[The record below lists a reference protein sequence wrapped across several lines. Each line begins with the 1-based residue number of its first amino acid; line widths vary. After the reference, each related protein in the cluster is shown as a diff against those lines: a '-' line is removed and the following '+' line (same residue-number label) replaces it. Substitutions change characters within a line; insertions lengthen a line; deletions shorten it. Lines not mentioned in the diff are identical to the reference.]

1 MTRSQKFI
9 AENKRALVCGP
20 DYFNPDTELMPL
32 AEFSKAKI
40 KCLFV
45 FGTPSDVKAVSTTKE
60 ALNDYVRTHCPDV
73 FVDFAYIPNQSD
85 AKLYE
90 KYNMPLA
97 IGNITHLDPSHFDV
111 VGFSISILSEVVST
125 PAMMYSF
132 RKCDTPILTT
142 WSERK
147 DLSVNKTPIFFAGGI
162 TASCGDIMF
171 GDLGDGRKSFLDFLY
186 LGECDKEKVV
196 FDALLEAKQKD
207 RTVQEYIDTLFVNDF
222 IYQPQAYEV
231 KFNDKNQIISNKKIN
246 PKAQDFVRP
255 YMPYELNDDLG
266 IGRSIINANG
276 DGVGV
281 SQVQASLGCS
291 GGSACNFC
299 HEGNYCGPWI
309 EKSHDLYVNQARE
322 SKKYSAAYKHK
333 PYSFNALYED
343 SIVPNGN
350 SFKFIKDI
358 VMEDKPITFF
368 NKQSTIQGIL
378 PSIHNRLLSFSLSR
392 GESPL
397 MTPDHR
403 QWVLSEEGLKVVTA
417 KEIKVGDFVPVQ
429 LGWNLDKAKK
439 VVRGTKYYFLGLW
452 YGDGSRSGSNAT
464 EVWKSTRQFVA
475 SHELAIK
482 KICDESDFFKY
493 KNNEN
498 RKDNV
503 LSYTYDDDFQEFV
516 KSIFPNYKYGENNLT
531 SLTLQ
536 QLLEFIA
543 GVYDSDGSASGSNV
557 KLVLSERSSNV
568 MSLIGTVLNS
578 IGIQYH
584 KYVGSKVFNDKL
596 REFTSFTISGK
607 DSYLNFIKFIGF
619 LEPAK
624 QNKVKENFVLSKCL
638 DRAIPATLGPY
649 IYDEIRKIDNQFHST
664 AINSAFLHGK
674 QGMLISRFKEVF
686 SNYDV
691 ELINMIVSGT
701 SFSQVTDISE
711 MEGEFKCYDILETE
725 FHAYVANSVVTHN
738 CNYVTDYKGLLYK
751 LMQLFPKVTFI
762 NMRLE
767 ELGRDL
773 DALKIMKLIG
783 SNRISAPMEG
793 ISPRIQNN
801 LFNKCLS
808 EESLNNFM
816 MDMVHARLTD
826 IKCGLI
832 FSGYEKDE
840 DYQWICDFV
849 DSFKKKASKELGNF
863 PFRAK
868 ATPLVHYQLC
878 VTGETL
884 SPYPGIGLIRN
895 SNLLKG
901 KIAGLN
907 GEVTEIHKPFKAK
920 GFKLNLS
927 RGYFIIGN
935 DVHPVLTNPHHPELS
950 SSFTRIKDLLPGQYV
965 YLKLG
970 TNCFGTTY
978 QTLHGKSVKSSN
990 NSKLTEFSFTLNEE
1004 LAELLGWYC
1013 GDGFIHEGKS
1023 RQFGLCF
1030 NDEEIDVK
1038 DKYFKVLFDLG
1049 LNPKE
1054 YYDKSSKR
1062 APYKVVVNRT
1072 LFANVVKSEF
1082 GSRFDG
1088 KKVSDLI
1095 LKSPKSVQC
1104 AFIRGCFSA
1113 DGTRGSYKEGC
1124 SIRLSMSNGQFTHD
1138 VQVMLA
1144 NLGIDSSWTESRS
1157 GRKNPKYTVSVRRLV
1172 LNKFF
1177 SEIGFVG
1184 HKSEN
1189 IVYDSVLNQF
1199 TVNGFTRVKVKSI
1212 EEVGEREFFGL
1223 TVSDGVYVTN
1233 GIISHNTPME
1243 YLERRSAKKSMLGE
1257 HWLSDEW
1264 YEKFR
1269 EHQVFFKVNGFR
1281 YSTFLEQSIIDLGRS
1296 ATKWMWDNII
1306 KQDIIAYSL
1315 RSFAKEEIVNEL
1327 KKLINVDHFFEA
1339 RDPDHYIS
1347 LSHRI
1352 HIDLM
1357 GSYIARARALVR
1369 AYKNGNI
1376 FDNVPD
1382 VRCLKTYE
1390 GAKVKCYK
1398 SCVKEE
1404 PLKIYNDVE
1413 MDEQGNLHGE
1423 YRELSGCERC
1433 KTPDMRKWRLTRSLP
1448 ETRSSNDIIAFK
1460 KLAKAQK
1467 VRFVIKR
1474 LPEYDVLSPNNTA
1487 HTVIAKVLQQSEEL
1501 LDMYHSIEGH
1511 NNFWQ
1516 CDPDQTYYTSGIQII
1531 DTVWTSTK
1539 AIDLIKPL
1547 VSNVNSI
1554 LKTTQILS
1562 VQSLFVDEKLRI
1574 EDYNVFRFES
1584 TLPME
1589 LFQTSSL
1596 SYKGDIRVKKGEV
1609 SELIRDPK
1617 LNAPIFISKGKVI
1630 GYFVLPLRYNPFSYL
1645 QGLMQDKKISTAKL
1659 LQTTTISTE
1668 MVIRETANIC
1678 KVCGQE
1684 SGISSLTTGKQLN
1697 FGIKCLPKV
1706 LLSRITK

>member
-40 KCLFV
+40 KCLFI
-45 FGTPSDVKAVSTTKE
+45 FPTPSDVKAVSTTKE

-171 GDLGDGRKSFLDFLY
+171 GDLGDGRQSFLDFLY

-207 RTVQEYIDTLFVNDF
+207 LTVQEYIDTLFVNDF

-255 YMPYELNDDLG
+255 YIPYELNDDLG

-281 SQVQASLGCS
+281 SQVQVSLGCS

-309 EKSHDLYVNQARE
+309 EKTHDLYVSQARE

-333 PYSFNALYED
+333 PYSF
-343 SIVPNGN
+343 
-350 SFKFIKDI
+350 
-358 VMEDKPITFF
+358 
-368 NKQSTIQGIL
+368 
-378 PSIHNRLLSFSLSR
+378 
-392 GESPL
+392 
-397 MTPDHR
+397 
-403 QWVLSEEGLKVVTA
+403 
-417 KEIKVGDFVPVQ
+417 
-429 LGWNLDKAKK
+429 
-439 VVRGTKYYFLGLW
+439 
-452 YGDGSRSGSNAT
+452 
-464 EVWKSTRQFVA
+464 
-475 SHELAIK
+475 
-482 KICDESDFFKY
+482 
-493 KNNEN
+493 
-498 RKDNV
+498 
-503 LSYTYDDDFQEFV
+503 
-516 KSIFPNYKYGENNLT
+516 
-531 SLTLQ
+531 
-536 QLLEFIA
+536 
-543 GVYDSDGSASGSNV
+543 
-557 KLVLSERSSNV
+557 
-568 MSLIGTVLNS
+568 
-578 IGIQYH
+578 
-584 KYVGSKVFNDKL
+584 
-596 REFTSFTISGK
+596 
-607 DSYLNFIKFIGF
+607 
-619 LEPAK
+619 
-624 QNKVKENFVLSKCL
+624 
-638 DRAIPATLGPY
+638 
-649 IYDEIRKIDNQFHST
+649 
-664 AINSAFLHGK
+664 
-674 QGMLISRFKEVF
+674 
-686 SNYDV
+686 
-691 ELINMIVSGT
+691 
-701 SFSQVTDISE
+701 
-711 MEGEFKCYDILETE
+711 
-725 FHAYVANSVVTHN
+725 N

-767 ELGRDL
+767 ELGRDV

-826 IKCGLI
+826 LKCGLI
-832 FSGYEKDE
+832 FSGYEEDE

-868 ATPLVHYQLC
+868 ATPLVHYQL
-878 VTGETL
+878 
-884 SPYPGIGLIRN
+884 
-895 SNLLKG
+895 
-901 KIAGLN
+901 
-907 GEVTEIHKPFKAK
+907 
-920 GFKLNLS
+920 
-927 RGYFIIGN
+927 
-935 DVHPVLTNPHHPELS
+935 
-950 SSFTRIKDLLPGQYV
+950 
-965 YLKLG
+965 
-970 TNCFGTTY
+970 
-978 QTLHGKSVKSSN
+978 
-990 NSKLTEFSFTLNEE
+990 
-1004 LAELLGWYC
+1004 
-1013 GDGFIHEGKS
+1013 
-1023 RQFGLCF
+1023 
-1030 NDEEIDVK
+1030 
-1038 DKYFKVLFDLG
+1038 
-1049 LNPKE
+1049 
-1054 YYDKSSKR
+1054 
-1062 APYKVVVNRT
+1062 
-1072 LFANVVKSEF
+1072 
-1082 GSRFDG
+1082 
-1088 KKVSDLI
+1088 
-1095 LKSPKSVQC
+1095 
-1104 AFIRGCFSA
+1104 
-1113 DGTRGSYKEGC
+1113 
-1124 SIRLSMSNGQFTHD
+1124 
-1138 VQVMLA
+1138 
-1144 NLGIDSSWTESRS
+1144 
-1157 GRKNPKYTVSVRRLV
+1157 
-1172 LNKFF
+1172 
-1177 SEIGFVG
+1177 
-1184 HKSEN
+1184 
-1189 IVYDSVLNQF
+1189 
-1199 TVNGFTRVKVKSI
+1199 
-1212 EEVGEREFFGL
+1212 
-1223 TVSDGVYVTN
+1223 
-1233 GIISHNTPME
+1233 TPCE

-1257 HWLSDEW
+1257 HWLTDEW

-1516 CDPDQTYYTSGIQII
+1516 CDPDQPYYTSGIQII

-1617 LNAPIFISKGKVI
+1617 LNAPVFISKGKVI

-1659 LQTTTISTE
+1659 LQTTIISTE
-1668 MVIRETANIC
+1668 MVVRETANIC